1 MSLKTDLIF
10 VKALRSNQELMA
22 QLPAGDVYNT
32 TIPVPDAELDNTPV
46 PYVIVMF
53 NGLQNGDQT
62 KDSQYEGG
70 TDHVQIGIE
79 VVADTRDKLADLVTS
94 IRRTVRTFFEN
105 AQPTDEDFDLIPID
119 YTFSAERIFYDDM
132 KPAYG
137 QMLNYQCDMDVTL
150 TDDDNEQEN

>member
-10 VKALRSNQELMA
+10 VKALRSNQELMT

-32 TIPVPDAELDNTPV
+32 TIPVPDAELDNEPL

-53 NGLQNGDQT
+53 TGLQNGDQT
-62 KDSQYEGG
+62 KDSLYEGG
-70 TDHVQIGIE
+70 TDHVQIAIE
-79 VVADTRDKLADLVTS
+79 VAANTREQLADLVTS
-94 IRRTVRTFFEN
+94 IRKTVRTFFEN

-119 YTFSAERIFYDDM
+119 YTFSAERVIYDDM

-137 QMLNYQCDMDVTL
+137 QTLNYQCDMDVTL
-150 TDDDNEQEN
+150 TDDDNEQEE